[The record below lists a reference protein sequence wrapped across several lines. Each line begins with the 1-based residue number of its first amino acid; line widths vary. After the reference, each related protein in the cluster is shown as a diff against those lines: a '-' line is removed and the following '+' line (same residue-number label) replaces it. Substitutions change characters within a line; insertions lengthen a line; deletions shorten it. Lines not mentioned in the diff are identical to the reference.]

1 MAFKVKV
8 NESHEYRLMDWSAQT
23 FGNNPVLK
31 LITSDYQSVKKDF
44 TKIEKLEIY
53 SNDVL
58 VATYSIFDTISSS
71 ASLNSQFFE
80 SENEFVDVI
89 EISLIKSNLPDQVSK
104 LNEQVTELD
113 KQINNIVDISSMSLT
128 EYKDYILNQ
137 ISVDAQEDIC
147 KGDIITLSD
156 KTEGIFTYKIED
168 QVNLTSSITIIDK
181 LIETEEN
188 IYEIQL
194 PYHSSGQ
201 NCQFYTPFDIIT
213 IYFTL
218 FMRSIKIQT
227 YTNALNIL
235 VKNGTIKEEIDKYS
249 YGVDLPEDVQK
260 NVDNIISSSTSIMEK
275 LVNNY
280 KKKLIEDTSKSENS
294 LNE

>member
-1 MAFKVKV
+1 MTFKVKV

-44 TKIEKLEIY
+44 IKIEKLEIY
-53 SNDVL
+53 SNDIL
-58 VATYSIFDTISSS
+58 IATYSVFDTISSS

-89 EISLIKSNLPDQVSK
+89 EISLIKSNLPDQVSR
-104 LNEQVTELD
+104 LNQQVTELD
-113 KQINNIVDISSMSLT
+113 KQVNNIIDVSTMSLN
-128 EYKDYILNQ
+128 EYKNYILSQ
-137 ISVDAQEDIC
+137 ISKYAQEDIC
-147 KGDIITLSD
+147 KGDAITLSD
-156 KTEGIFTYKIED
+156 KTEGVFTYKIED

-181 LIETEEN
+181 LIESEEN
-188 IYEIQL
+188 ISEIRL

-235 VKNGTIKEEIDKYS
+235 VKNGTTKEEIDKYS
-249 YGVDLPEDVQK
+249 YGVNLPEDVQR
-260 NVDNIISSSTSIMEK
+260 NVDNIISSSTDIMEK
-275 LVNNY
+275 LINNY
-280 KKKLIEDTSKSENS
+280 KKKLIENTSKLENS

>member
-8 NESHEYRLMDWSAQT
+8 NESHEYKLMNWSAQT

-58 VATYSIFDTISSS
+58 VATYSVFDTISSS
-71 ASLNSQFFE
+71 ASLSSQFFE

-147 KGDIITLSD
+147 KGDVITLSD

-188 IYEIQL
+188 ISEIQL

-235 VKNGTIKEEIDKYS
+235 VKNGTTKEEIDKYS

>member
-235 VKNGTIKEEIDKYS
+235 VKNGTTKEEIDKYS

-275 LVNNY
+275 LVSNY

>member
-8 NESHEYRLMDWSAQT
+8 NESHEYKLMGWSAQT

-31 LITSDYQSVKKDF
+31 LVTSDYQSVKKDF

-58 VATYSIFDTISSS
+58 VATYSVFDTISSS

-147 KGDIITLSD
+147 KGDVITLSD

-188 IYEIQL
+188 ISEIQL

-218 FMRSIKIQT
+218 FMRFIKIQT

-235 VKNGTIKEEIDKYS
+235 VKNGTTKEEIDKYS
-249 YGVDLPEDVQK
+249 YGVDLPEDIQK